1 MNTLKPEAVLLAEYL
16 EQFRSFP
23 NDLAAAAELRRLYAE
38 NIELRRRAMT
48 VGELIELLGKVPAD
62 AKVSILDYE
71 SVVCD
76 ITSAV
81 EEPGRVYLT
90 WEVEE

>member
-38 NIELRRRAMT
+38 NIELRK
-48 VGELIELLGKVPAD
+48 END
-62 AKVSILDYE
+62 Q
-71 SVVCD
+71 
-76 ITSAV
+76 ITKEKSNDSR
-81 EEPGRVYLT
+81 GID
-90 WEVEE
+90 

>member
-1 MNTLKPEAVLLAEYL
+1 
-16 EQFRSFP
+16 
-23 NDLAAAAELRRLYAE
+23 
-38 NIELRRRAMT
+38 MT
-48 VGELIELLGKVPAD
+48 VGELIELLGKVSAD

-76 ITSAV
+76 ITGAV